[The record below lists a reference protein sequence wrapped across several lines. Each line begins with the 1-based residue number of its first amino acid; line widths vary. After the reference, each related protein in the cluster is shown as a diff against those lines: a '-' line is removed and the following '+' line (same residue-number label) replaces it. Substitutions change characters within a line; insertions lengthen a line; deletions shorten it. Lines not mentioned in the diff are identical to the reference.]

1 VPWKY
6 WKNLLQQEAE
16 MKICVPSLSSSG
28 LESGLS
34 EHFGSAPFFI
44 IYDTEKKAHEV
55 VNNGDTEHQHGSC
68 MPVDLLK
75 RLNIEAVLC
84 QGMGARAAGLLLAAG
99 IKPYLVEA
107 KTVSEAIMKYGIQDV
122 RILNDTN
129 ACQHHR
135 CH

>member
-1 VPWKY
+1 
-6 WKNLLQQEAE
+6 
-16 MKICVPSLSSSG
+16 MKICVPSLSPSG
-28 LESGLS
+28 LESELS
-34 EHFGSAPFFI
+34 EHFGGAPFYI

-55 VNNGDTEHQHGSC
+55 VNNGETTHHHGSC

-75 RLNIEAVLC
+75 MLNVEAVLC
-84 QGMGARAAGLLLAAG
+84 QGMGARAAGLLLSAG

-107 KTVSEAIMKYGIQDV
+107 ETVSDAIKKYDVQEV
-122 RILNDTN
+122 RILNDAN